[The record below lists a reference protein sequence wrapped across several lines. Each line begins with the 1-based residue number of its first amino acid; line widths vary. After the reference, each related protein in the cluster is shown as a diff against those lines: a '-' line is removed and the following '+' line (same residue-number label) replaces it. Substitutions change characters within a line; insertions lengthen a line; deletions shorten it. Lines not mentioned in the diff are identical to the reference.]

1 MTDSSNKRIAK
12 NTIFLYIR
20 MMLLIGVNFYTTRVV
35 LEALGVNDYGL
46 YNVVAGFV
54 AMVTFINQSMT
65 SSIQRF
71 LNYEMGTGNQARI
84 KEIFSSALAAQFLLV
99 GLIFIFAESI
109 GLWFVNYKLQISP
122 HQIIAAN
129 IVYQTSI
136 FTVFINIYRSAFNA
150 VIIAEEKMQFY
161 AFISLVEGLLQL
173 GIAFLLLLSVNN
185 RLILYG
191 ILLLAVALFTGIFYV
206 IYAKRLMPDIT
217 FKHSFNSRDLKQL
230 SSFCGWNILG
240 SGAGILKSQGI
251 NILMNLFFGVTINAA
266 RGIAVQLQT
275 CIFKLASNF
284 QVAIYPQIVQ
294 SYARKEISR
303 YFDLCYLSYKMS
315 IYLMWLVTLPLMI
328 CTPSVLNLW
337 LGDNVPPF
345 TVIFTRLILLTA
357 LIDILGAAI
366 STPIYATGNIKE
378 YQIKVSGIILCIIPI
393 TWLSYK
399 IGLPPQAGMYVSLFL
414 SIFAQYYRVRIWCT
428 LVNENIKSY
437 MTRIALPAL
446 LIIAISSVLSWGAGI
461 LMGSS
466 FLGVI
471 GITLT
476 SIIINCILF
485 YYIGLNSKER
495 ETLNKTIKQ
504 KINNRKNKIK

>member
-191 ILLLAVALFTGIFYV
+191 ILLSET
-206 IYAKRLMPDIT
+206 
-217 FKHSFNSRDLKQL
+217 
-230 SSFCGWNILG
+230 
-240 SGAGILKSQGI
+240 
-251 NILMNLFFGVTINAA
+251 
-266 RGIAVQLQT
+266 
-275 CIFKLASNF
+275 
-284 QVAIYPQIVQ
+284 
-294 SYARKEISR
+294 ER
-303 YFDLCYLSYKMS
+303 YEKCEE
-315 IYLMWLVTLPLMI
+315 V
-328 CTPSVLNLW
+328 V
-337 LGDNVPPF
+337 
-345 TVIFTRLILLTA
+345 
-357 LIDILGAAI
+357 
-366 STPIYATGNIKE
+366 
-378 YQIKVSGIILCIIPI
+378 
-393 TWLSYK
+393 
-399 IGLPPQAGMYVSLFL
+399 
-414 SIFAQYYRVRIWCT
+414 
-428 LVNENIKSY
+428 
-437 MTRIALPAL
+437 
-446 LIIAISSVLSWGAGI
+446 
-461 LMGSS
+461 
-466 FLGVI
+466 
-471 GITLT
+471 
-476 SIIINCILF
+476 
-485 YYIGLNSKER
+485 
-495 ETLNKTIKQ
+495 
-504 KINNRKNKIK
+504 